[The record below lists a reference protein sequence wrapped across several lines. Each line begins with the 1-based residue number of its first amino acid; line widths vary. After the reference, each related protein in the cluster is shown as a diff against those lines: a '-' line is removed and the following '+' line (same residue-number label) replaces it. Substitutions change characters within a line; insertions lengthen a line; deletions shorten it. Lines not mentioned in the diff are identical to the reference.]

1 MATLTK
7 VFKAVSGVVGEVI
20 VAGTGILAI
29 YGVGWLSGAKSG
41 AKVGELIDKAMD
53 KAMDKE
59 IISKPGGGETEETL
73 TEEDNETVP
82 PIEVVQNQPED

>member
-1 MATLTK
+1 MATLGK
-7 VFKAVSGVVGEVI
+7 MFKAVSGVVGEVI

-53 KAMDKE
+53 KE
-59 IISKPGGGETEETL
+59 IISKPGGETEETL
-73 TEEDNETVP
+73 TEEDNENVP

>member
-41 AKVGELIDKAMD
+41 AKVGNLIDKAMD
-53 KAMDKE
+53 NG
-59 IISKPGGGETEETL
+59 IISKPAGDETKETL
-73 TEEDNETVP
+73 TEEDNENVP

>member
-1 MATLTK
+1 MATLGK
-7 VFKAVSGVVGEVI
+7 MFKAVSGVVGEVI

-41 AKVGELIDKAMD
+41 AKVGDLLN

-59 IISKPGGGETEETL
+59 IISKPGGESEEETIN
-73 TEEDNETVP
+73 EEDDKTVP
-82 PIEVVQNQPED
+82 PIEGVQNQPED

>member
-1 MATLTK
+1 MATLGK

-41 AKVGELIDKAMD
+41 AKVGNLIDKAMD
-53 KAMDKE
+53 KG
-59 IISKPGGGETEETL
+59 IVSRPGGDETEETL
-73 TEEDNETVP
+73 TEEDDKNVP

>member
-1 MATLTK
+1 MATLGK
-7 VFKAVSGVVGEVI
+7 MFKAVSGVVGEVI

-29 YGVGWLSGAKSG
+29 YGLGWLSGAKSG

-53 KAMDKE
+53 KE
-59 IISKPGGGETEETL
+59 IISKPGGETEETIN
-73 TEEDNETVP
+73 EEDNENVP

>member
-1 MATLTK
+1 MALK
-7 VFKAVSGVVGEVI
+7 GMFKAVSSVVGEVI

-41 AKVGELIDKAMD
+41 AKVGDLIG

-59 IISKPGGGETEETL
+59 IISKPGGGTEETL
-73 TEEDNETVP
+73 TEEDNENVP

>member
-1 MATLTK
+1 MALK
-7 VFKAVSGVVGEVI
+7 GMFKAVSSVVGEVI

-29 YGVGWLSGAKSG
+29 YGLGWLSGAKSG
-41 AKVGELIDKAMD
+41 AKVGELIDKAID

-59 IISKPGGGETEETL
+59 IISKPGGETEETL

>member
-1 MATLTK
+1 MATLGK
-7 VFKAVSGVVGEVI
+7 VFKAVSSVVGEVI

-41 AKVGELIDKAMD
+41 AKVGNLIDKAMD
-53 KAMDKE
+53 NG
-59 IISKPGGGETEETL
+59 IIAKPADATEEETL
-73 TEEDNETVP
+73 TEEDDKNVP

>member
-20 VAGTGILAI
+20 VAGTGILTI
-29 YGVGWLSGAKSG
+29 YGLGWLSGAKAG
-41 AKVGELIDKAMD
+41 DLIGKAMD
-53 KAMDKE
+53 KAMD
-59 IISKPGGGETEETL
+59 GETEETL
-73 TEEDNETVP
+73 TEEDDENVP

>member
-1 MATLTK
+1 MATLGK
-7 VFKAVSGVVGEVI
+7 MFKAVSGVVGEVI
-20 VAGTGILAI
+20 VAGTGILAV
-29 YGVGWLSGAKSG
+29 YGLGWLSGAKSG
-41 AKVGELIDKAMD
+41 AKVGELID

>member
-1 MATLTK
+1 MALK
-7 VFKAVSGVVGEVI
+7 GMFKAVSGVVGEVI

-29 YGVGWLSGAKSG
+29 YGLGWLSGAKSG

-53 KAMDKE
+53 KE
-59 IISKPGGGETEETL
+59 IISKPGGEGETKETL

>member
-1 MATLTK
+1 MALK
-7 VFKAVSGVVGEVI
+7 GMFKAVSSVVGEVI

-29 YGVGWLSGAKSG
+29 YGLGWLSGAKSG

-53 KAMDKE
+53 KE
-59 IISKPGGGETEETL
+59 IISKPAGETEETL
-73 TEEDNETVP
+73 TEEDDKNVP

>member
-41 AKVGELIDKAMD
+41 AKVGELIE

-59 IISKPGGGETEETL
+59 MISKPGGGETEEGTI
-73 TEEDNETVP
+73 TEEDDKNVP